1 MAAMATSYAN
11 YLKVRELIGLQ
22 QCLSDPPEH
31 DETLFIIVHQ
41 VYELWFRQI
50 LHEVDTILKA
60 LAEDRPRAAVRLYR
74 RIHEIQQVL
83 IRQIAVLE
91 TMPPA
96 EFLRFRDHLKPAS
109 GFQSF
114 QFREMEFAAG
124 LREPA
129 YLDSYR
135 GEPDLADRLKRRLE
149 GPTLGLGWGR
159 LLAHRGFD
167 FPELTPALPA
177 AEADARR
184 GRRMK
189 ALLSIYSDPDGHL
202 DLYDLAEAMVEF
214 DENLSMWRFRHIRM
228 VERMIGHKQGTGG
241 SEGVGYL
248 QTTLAKKCFPELW
261 EVRTHLGGGAW

>member
-1 MAAMATSYAN
+1 MTRLARSYSN
-11 YLKVRELIGLQ
+11 YLKVRELIALQ
-22 QCLSDPPEH
+22 ECLSDPPEH
-31 DETLFIIVHQ
+31 DETLFIVVHQ

-50 LHEVDTILKA
+50 LHELDTILKA
-60 LAEDRPRAAVRLYR
+60 LADGRARAAVRLFR

-114 QFREMEFAAG
+114 QFREVEFIAG
-124 LREPA
+124 LGDARFLA
-129 YLDSYR
+129 SY
-135 GEPDLADRLKRRLE
+135 GEEPDLAERLRCRLG
-149 GPTLGLGWGR
+149 GPTLGAGFDALIAR
-159 LLAHRGFD
+159 SGFD
-167 FPELTPALPA
+167 FPDLPA
-177 AEADARR
+177 GLPDAELAARR
-184 GRRMK
+184 GRRMQT
-189 ALLSIYSDPDGHL
+189 LLSIYSNPDRHL
-202 DLYDLAEAMVEF
+202 DLYDLAEAMLEF
-214 DENLSMWRFRHIRM
+214 DENLSMWRFRHIGM

-248 QTTLAKKCFPELW
+248 QTTLTKKCFPELW